1 MCLCTFCFQY
11 FAIMTIFTIN
21 SLVTILVHMC
31 ERFSS
36 YMLHSVGPALEGTGQ
51 SFPNNTVL

>member
-1 MCLCTFCFQY
+1 
-11 FAIMTIFTIN
+11 MTIFTIN

-36 YMLHSVGPALEGTGQ
+36 YVWEILHSVGPSLEGTGQ
-51 SFPNNTVL
+51 SFPNNTAL